1 MRQPLVRTTE
11 APIPP
16 SLARHSNALPPV
28 RSSEEEIKERR
39 RRVVRLRMRGLG
51 YRSIAK
57 KLGVGHMTVKR
68 DLEAIREE
76 NRLRAQQL
84 DREEHVGESL
94 SVFEEVE
101 LRAWQDYR
109 YAPRGSAERQ
119 KFLAEIRAA
128 RQNQTKLLIDL
139 GVVAKAPTESKITI
153 TNEVLSGWGPEA
165 QDLVALAIIK
175 SGMKK
180 LAEPI
185 QEAQIVEAHT
195 GGSIDS
201 PIQAH
206 RSEVDPSTGA
216 AGGNGTSKPSGH

>member
-11 APIPP
+11 APVPT
-16 SLARHSNALPPV
+16 SLARRSGAMLPV
-28 RSSEEEIKERR
+28 RSSEDEIKERR

-51 YRSIAK
+51 YRSIAQ

-68 DLEAIREE
+68 DLEAIRED
-76 NRLRAQQL
+76 NRVKARLL

-109 YAPRGSAERQ
+109 YAPRGSGERQ

-128 RQNQTKLLIDL
+128 RQNQTKLLMDL

-153 TNEVLSGWGPEA
+153 SNEVIANWSPEA

-185 QEAQIVEAHT
+185 QEAQIVEAST

-201 PIQAH
+201 
-206 RSEVDPSTGA
+206 SDP
-216 AGGNGTSKPSGH
+216 GTDPGPPSSR